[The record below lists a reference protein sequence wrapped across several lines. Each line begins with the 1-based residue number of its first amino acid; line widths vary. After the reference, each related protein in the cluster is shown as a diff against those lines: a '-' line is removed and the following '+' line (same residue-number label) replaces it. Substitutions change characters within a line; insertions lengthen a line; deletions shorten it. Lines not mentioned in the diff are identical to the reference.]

1 MIIHF
6 AFILHFLICFH
17 YTIYLVN
24 YMKVKI
30 FDFEHE
36 LDLEKAI
43 NNFLQDANFNIIDIK
58 YQVSNFYAMNEQVFS
73 FSAMIIF
80 DDFPQKT

>member
-1 MIIHF
+1 
-6 AFILHFLICFH
+6 
-17 YTIYLVN
+17 
-24 YMKVKI
+24 MKVKI